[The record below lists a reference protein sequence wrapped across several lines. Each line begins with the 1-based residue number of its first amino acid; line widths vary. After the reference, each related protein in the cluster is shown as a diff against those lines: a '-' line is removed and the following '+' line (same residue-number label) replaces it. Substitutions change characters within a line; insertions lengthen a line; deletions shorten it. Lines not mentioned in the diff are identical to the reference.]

1 MLELVASL
9 VVDLSDQRLTVY
21 NSDQE
26 VVRVIPVSTG
36 KASTPT
42 PTFNSKVYTKYQ
54 STTMYGRTYTVPGV
68 PFTMC
73 VSANE
78 AICLDAAP

>member
-42 PTFNSKVYTKYQ
+42 PIFDSKVYTKYR
-54 STTMYGRTYTVPGV
+54 STT
-68 PFTMC
+68 
-73 VSANE
+73 
-78 AICLDAAP
+78 AIRRWFV

>member
-42 PTFNSKVYTKYQ
+42 PIFNSKVYTKYR
-54 STTMYGRTYTVPGV
+54 STTCLLYTSPS
-68 PFTMC
+68 PR
-73 VSANE
+73 
-78 AICLDAAP
+78 D

>member
-9 VVDLSDQRLTVY
+9 VVDFSDQRLTVD

-26 VVRVIPVSTG
+26 VVHLILVSTG

-42 PTFNSKVYTKYQ
+42 PIFDSKVYTKYR
-54 STTMYGRTYTVPGV
+54 STTMYERT
-68 PFTMC
+68 
-73 VSANE
+73 
-78 AICLDAAP
+78 